1 MLIKYW
7 NFQEMG
13 NLTKFLYFIL
23 KYLDAKYVY
32 VKIRRDKYG
41 KKKS

>member
-1 MLIKYW
+1 
-7 NFQEMG
+7 MG
-13 NLTKFLYFIL
+13 KLTRFLYFIL
-23 KYLDAKYVY
+23 KYLDVKHVY